1 MRFASDA
8 SGQGL
13 RRVLVALA
21 AAAVG
26 LADTAEG
33 PVVPALRQGLWSYER
48 VAETP
53 GRGMPRPVSVRK
65 CIDPTADMKKNL
77 AELKARGCT
86 VASSGHQGNEY
97 SWSIECSVNGSTVQM
112 SSLVIVESP
121 TAFREEMSSQWRDQ
135 STKSILSAHRLG
147 DCSAPR

>member
-65 CIDPTADMKKNL
+65 CIDP
-77 AELKARGCT
+77 
-86 VASSGHQGNEY
+86 
-97 SWSIECSVNGSTVQM
+97 SVS
-112 SSLVIVESP
+112 
-121 TAFREEMSSQWRDQ
+121 
-135 STKSILSAHRLG
+135 
-147 DCSAPR
+147 